1 MNQRASEAEGRGA
14 PAAPVL
20 EIEGLV
26 VDYGSVRAVGDV
38 SFRVY
43 AGEVVGL
50 LGPNG
55 AGKTSILS
63 AVEGLVAPRAGRVA
77 VAGLDIRQHPVAA
90 RAQLG
95 VQLQHT
101 AFQPDLTLA
110 QLVKLYAG
118 LQGCRLDTAGVRQGL
133 NRVRL
138 GELADRRFG
147 QLSGGQQQR
156 LALLAA
162 LIHEPA
168 LALLDEPT
176 IGLDPQSR
184 RELWERISGLVGR
197 GTGVVLTTHSMEEA
211 AALAS
216 RLVIIHRGRV
226 KATGTPAELVAQ
238 FQNHSAV
245 RQTAHGQP
253 TLEDVFLA
261 LTGGA
266 EQ

>member
-1 MNQRASEAEGRGA
+1 VREISGETQAG
-14 PAAPVL
+14 PAATRVL
-20 EIEGLV
+20 EISGLV
-26 VDYGSVRAVGDV
+26 VAYGSVVAVDNV
-38 SFRVY
+38 SFHVN

-63 AVEGLVAPRAGRVA
+63 AVEGLVIPRAGRVE
-77 VAGLDIRQHPVAA
+77 VAGWDVRQHPVAA

-118 LQGCRLDTAGVRQGL
+118 LQGCWLDAAGVRQGL
-133 NRVRL
+133 ARVGL
-138 GELADRRFG
+138 EGQVHRRFG

-156 LALLAA
+156 LALLTA
-162 LIHEPA
+162 LIHEPP

-176 IGLDPQSR
+176 TGLDPKSR
-184 RELWERISGLVGR
+184 RELWGRIGGMVGQ

-211 AALAS
+211 AELAS
-216 RLVIIHRGRV
+216 RLVIVHRGRV
-226 KATGTPAELVAQ
+226 RASGTVAQ
-238 FQNHSAV
+238 LLDEFGGSPAV
-245 RQTAHGQP
+245 KKIAHGQP

-261 LTGGA
+261 ITGG
-266 EQ
+266 EV